1 MIDALFSS
9 ILTIILSVIFLY
21 KWVVII
27 SAILS
32 WVRPDPYNPIVQM
45 LYRLT
50 EPVYAQI
57 RRFISTI
64 VGGLNLAKLILI
76 FALMFLEIFF
86 GKLFFKMK
94 QFLLANSFV

>member
-57 RRFISTI
+57 RRFIPTV
-64 VGGLNLAKLILI
+64 VGGLDLAPLILI
-76 FALMFLEIFF
+76 FALMFLEIFL
-86 GKLFFKMK
+86 GKLFF
-94 QFLLANSFV
+94 